1 MKTGSMPDK
10 NADYF
15 EQKELID
22 KNTAELKNIES

>member
-1 MKTGSMPDK
+1 MPDK

-22 KNTAELKNIES
+22 KNTAELKNIESQI